1 MGNKLAMTT
10 QKVKALSNLLV
21 KAFGDQLHQFM
32 PPELVKDENDK
43 VIIK

>member
-10 QKVKALSNLLV
+10 QKV